1 MGISSK
7 IHSTAI
13 VHSKAIIAQ
22 NVEVGPYS
30 IIGEFVEIGEG
41 TVIGNHVTI
50 TGHTS
55 IGKENK
61 IFHYC
66 SLGESPQD
74 KKYSNE
80 PTMLK
85 IGDRNTI
92 REFCT
97 FNLGTIQDKKNY
109 YHWK

>member
-1 MGISSK
+1 MSIPSK
-7 IHSTAI
+7 IHETAV
-13 VHSKAIIAQ
+13 VHSGARLAR
-22 NVEVGPYS
+22 NVEIGPYS
-30 IIGEFVEIGEG
+30 VIGEYVEIGEG
-41 TVIGNHVTI
+41 SVIGNHVTI

-55 IGKENK
+55 IGKDNK

-80 PTMLK
+80 PTKLK

-92 REFCT
+92 R
-97 FNLGTIQDKKNY
+97 
-109 YHWK
+109 